1 MMEVTLRFTLPDDK
15 DELRHAQ
22 QGLDYHMAL
31 TDIADQIFRPARKHG
46 YSDTALN
53 DLLEKTGEDGTEL
66 IGQLE
71 CHFFDIL
78 EEYGI
83 KLC

>member
-1 MMEVTLRFTLPDDK
+1 MMEVSLRFTLPEDK

-22 QGLDYHMAL
+22 LGLDYHMAL
-31 TDIADQIFRPARKHG
+31 IDIADNIFRPARKHG
-46 YSDTALN
+46 YSDKALN

-66 IGQLE
+66 ISQLE
-71 CHFFDIL
+71 SEFFDII